1 MDRLARHN
9 RNIEGTAEA
18 GTNALWPSNCRS
30 KRSLLTTTE
39 TRNSLTSHSRAS
51 NQFFFRATANSVEE
65 ETTFH
70 AVNSGARL

>member
-1 MDRLARHN
+1 MDRPARHN

-18 GTNALWPSNCRS
+18 GTNALWPSTGRS
-30 KRSLLTTTE
+30 KRSSLTTTE

-51 NQFFFRATANSVEE
+51 NQFFFRATAKGVEE